1 MSPSPPEP
9 APSLWLDRS
18 AGVESDPFPVGPEA
32 ASDVVVVGAGLTGLV
47 TAVLLTEV
55 GFRVVVVEAR
65 RTGAVTTGRSTAK
78 LSLLHGTNLS
88 KIVSAHSAGVAKA
101 YVEGNQAGMVWLQ
114 RFCAEHDVP
123 VETRDSFVY
132 AGTERAV
139 KQVRREYEV
148 AEQAGLP
155 VVYLDRAEELPYP
168 TFGAV
173 RLADQAQ
180 FDPTQVLAA
189 LARFLQDRGGLL
201 VDEARVT
208 KVSGHR
214 RQTISTSRGELIADH
229 VVLAT
234 GLPILDRGL
243 YWAKTT
249 PQRSYVLSFAL
260 PDEMD
265 EPVPQQQYVS
275 ADQPTRSL
283 RTAVDAGQ
291 TLLLVGGNGHVV
303 GQQTRSTAS
312 LVDDLAGWTRRHF
325 PDARLT
331 YAWSAQDYQSHNHVP
346 FVGRLP
352 RGGGHVWLA
361 TGYGKWGM
369 SNAPM
374 AALNLTAQIADAD
387 LPTWAQVLG
396 HRVSKPASV
405 AIGLRA
411 QARIGAA
418 ATVGWLAAEATPLD
432 EARKNPPEGHGTVG
446 RLRGAPVAV
455 SQTDGVTCAV
465 SAICTHLGGIVR
477 YNEHEQSWDCPLHGS
492 RFAADGTVLEGPA
505 TRPLAAVDLPV

>member
-1 MSPSPPEP
+1 MSSASTEP

-18 AGVESDPFPVGPEA
+18 AGIGSDPFPLGAEA
-32 ASDVVVVGAGLTGLV
+32 ETEVVVVGAGLTGLV
-47 TAVLLTEV
+47 TAVLLTEA

-88 KIVSAHSAGVAKA
+88 KIVSAHSSGVAEA
-101 YVEGNQAGMVWLQ
+101 YVEGNSAGMAWLQ
-114 RFCAEHDVP
+114 RFCADQDVP

-132 AGTERAV
+132 AGTDRAV
-139 KQVRREYEV
+139 KQVRREFEV

-180 FDPTQVLAA
+180 FDPLEVLTA
-189 LARFLQDRGGLL
+189 LARVLRERGGRL
-201 VDEARVT
+201 VSDVRVAD
-208 KVSGHR
+208 VSGR
-214 RQTISTSRGELIADH
+214 GRQQISTSRGQLTADH
-229 VVLAT
+229 VVLAS

-249 PQRSYVLSFAL
+249 PQRSYVLSFAV
-260 PDEMD
+260 DEMD
-265 EPVPQQQYVS
+265 ESVPQQQYIS

-283 RTAVDAGQ
+283 RTAVKSGQ
-291 TLLLVGGNGHVV
+291 TMLLVGGNGHVV

-331 YAWSAQDYQSHNHVP
+331 HAWSAQDYQSHNHVP

-352 RGGGHVWLA
+352 RGGGRVWLA
-361 TGYGKWGM
+361 TGYAKWGM
-369 SNAPM
+369 TNAPM
-374 AALNLTAQIADAD
+374 AALNLAAQIADAD
-387 LPTWAQVLG
+387 LPRWAQVLG
-396 HRVSKPASV
+396 RRVSKPASV
-405 AIGLRA
+405 ATGLRA
-411 QARIGAA
+411 QAQIGVA
-418 ATVGWLAAEATPLD
+418 ATVGWFGAEATPLTG
-432 EARKNPPEGHGTVG
+432 ERQNPPDGHGSVG

-455 SQTDGVTCAV
+455 SQNDGVTCAV
-465 SAICTHLGGIVR
+465 SAVCTHLGGIVR
-477 YNEHEQSWDCPLHGS
+477 YNEHERSWDCPLHGS

-505 TRPLAAVDLPV
+505 TRPLAPVRLPAP

>member
-1 MSPSPPEP
+1 MSSSAEP

-18 AGVESDPFPVGPEA
+18 AAVATDPFPLATEA
-32 ASDVVVVGAGLTGLV
+32 DTDVVVAGAGLTGLI
-47 TAVLLTEV
+47 TAVLLSEA

-101 YVEGNQAGMVWLQ
+101 YVEGNQAGMAWLQ
-114 RFCAEHDVP
+114 RFCIDHDVP

-132 AGTERAV
+132 AGNDRAG

-155 VVYLDRAEELPYP
+155 VVYLDRVEELPYP

-180 FDPTQVLAA
+180 FDPTEVLAA
-189 LARFLQDRGGLL
+189 LARVLRERGGQLIED
-201 VDEARVT
+201 VRVT
-208 KVSGHR
+208 KVSGR
-214 RQTISTSRGELIADH
+214 GQQTIATSRGALTADH

-234 GLPILDRGL
+234 GVPILDRGL

-249 PQRSYVLSFAL
+249 PQRSYVLSFL
-260 PDEMD
+260 VD

-283 RTAVDAGQ
+283 RTAVKDGQ

-331 YAWSAQDYQSHNHVP
+331 HAWSAQDYQSHNHVP

-352 RGGGHVWLA
+352 RGAGRVWLA

-369 SNAPM
+369 TNAPM

-387 LPTWAQVLG
+387 LPGWAQVLG
-396 HRVSKPASV
+396 RRVSKPASV
-405 AIGLRA
+405 ATGLRA
-411 QARIGAA
+411 QAQIGVA
-418 ATVGWLAAEATPLD
+418 ATVGWSAAETTPLD
-432 EARKNPPEGHGTVG
+432 EARQNPPEGHGAVG

-477 YNEHEQSWDCPLHGS
+477 YNEHERSWDCPLHGS
-492 RFAADGTVLEGPA
+492 RFAVDGTVLEGPA
-505 TRPLAAVDLPV
+505 TSPLAPVTLPTP